1 MPTIKVL
8 GDTITIDKTFVSG
21 KDRIRVNGQEVFS
34 GKLNKEKPQ
43 TFQAGRR
50 QYTLETRTVSQ
61 WTGAVAYY
69 LDIFEGDQ
77 QLHSGIYDQAG
88 KPVRSEGQASAT
100 ALIHGCGAV
109 GGVIGF
115 MTMMVLSH
123 STGVVPGGAIGGAIG
138 GGGGY
143 MLGYGLGTLLFGRR
157 S

>member
-1 MPTIKVL
+1 MPTINVL
-8 GDTITIDKTFVSG
+8 GDKITIDKTFVSG

-50 QYTLETRTVSQ
+50 QYTLETRIVSR
-61 WTGAVAYY
+61 WSGGVAYY
-69 LDIFEGDQ
+69 LDIFEGDRQ
-77 QLHSGIYDQAG
+77 VHSGIYDQAG
-88 KPVRSEGQASAT
+88 KPVKSEGQAGAT
-100 ALIHGCGAV
+100 AMIHGCGAA

-115 MTMMVLSH
+115 MTMMALNV

-143 MLGYGLGTLLFGRR
+143 MLGYGLGKLLFGRR
-157 S
+157 A